1 MTKMQN
7 TFLVMSS
14 SMLEGWVFTGTV
26 RILLRSCPKLIFVL
40 GVFLTGAFSSDSF
53 AESKFD
59 FIPPKALE
67 ADEAVKKS
75 LVPENSNKN
84 EEISRP
90 TITYSSQGLR
100 DPFKPLVI
108 KEKEGDA
115 KKSIQKEVPKET
127 RPLPEMKVQGLLW
140 GGVFPQAIINN
151 KVVKAGDMIG
161 EVKVAEIS
169 KEGVTVIFSN
179 MEYKLSSPAVTG
191 LQHKVKT

>member
-1 MTKMQN
+1 
-7 TFLVMSS
+7 
-14 SMLEGWVFTGTV
+14 
-26 RILLRSCPKLIFVL
+26 LLRSGLRLLFGL
-40 GVFLTGAFSSDSF
+40 GVFLTGIFSSESF

-59 FIPPKALE
+59 FIPPKAIE

-75 LVPENSNKN
+75 LVFENSNKN
-84 EEISRP
+84 EEITRP
-90 TITYSSQGLR
+90 AVRYSGQGLR

-108 KEKEGDA
+108 KEKEGDT
-115 KKSIQKEVPKET
+115 KKNIQKEVPKET

-151 KVVKAGDMIG
+151 KVVKTGDMIG
-161 EVKVAEIS
+161 EVKVAGIS

-191 LQHKVKT
+191 LQHKAKT

>member
-1 MTKMQN
+1 MQN
-7 TFLVMSS
+7 NFLVMSVALFKS
-14 SMLEGWVFTGTV
+14 RVFTGGV
-26 RILLRSCPKLIFVL
+26 RVLLRSGLKLIFVL
-40 GVFLTGAFSSDSF
+40 GIFLTGAFSSDSF

-84 EEISRP
+84 EEVTRP
-90 TITYSSQGLR
+90 AVTYSGQGLR
-100 DPFKPLVI
+100 DPFKPLI
-108 KEKEGDA
+108 TKEKEEDT
-115 KKSIQKEVPKET
+115 KKNIQKEVPKET

-191 LQHKVKT
+191 QQHKVKT